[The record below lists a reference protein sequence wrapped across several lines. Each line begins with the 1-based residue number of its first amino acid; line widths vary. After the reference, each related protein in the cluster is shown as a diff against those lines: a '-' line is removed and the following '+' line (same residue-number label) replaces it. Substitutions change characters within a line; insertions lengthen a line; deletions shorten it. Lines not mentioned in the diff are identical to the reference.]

1 VDGLL
6 YLVTDKGLVTCL
18 DAKTGKVHYEGG
30 RPPTGASFMASPVA
44 VAGHVLMSS
53 LDGDTIVLKVGTS
66 HEVVRSNPLGEPIA
80 ASPAVAGGRI
90 YIRGEHH
97 LFAIGTP

>member
-1 VDGLL
+1 MLL
-6 YLVTDKGLVTCL
+6 
-18 DAKTGKVHYEGG
+18 
-30 RPPTGASFMASPVA
+30 
-44 VAGHVLMSS
+44 SS
-53 LDGDTIVLKVGTS
+53 LDGDTIVLKAGTT